1 MTIKISVVVPIFN
14 VELYLNRCI
23 ESILAQLYLNLEVLL
38 IDDGSTDNS
47 LLICREYEK
56 KDARVKVYTQQN
68 KGVSEARNLGIQH
81 ATGEFITFVDPDDWI
96 EPRMYESMLNRIKMD
111 NSDICLCDYA
121 VIKNNKKIE
130 RTLNLEELKI
140 TGQENIFKSII
151 LPLIGENEN
160 SINRIDGFVW
170 RLLIK
175 RNILQASQVVF
186 DKDIKIME
194 DLLFCISLFQHCNV
208 VSYDKNIFYNYLFNP
223 KSAMNRYKPNYYEI
237 NKKVYYKMR
246 QLVINNCNG
255 DIECSLQNRYIE
267 MMIGCIVNE
276 IIYCKKS
283 IFKSFIKLKQIIDD
297 SEFQRI
303 LSQINLR
310 QQKVHKRFL
319 FYLIRQKSYI
329 GVYIYYF
336 IIFKVLNRS

>member
-140 TGQENIFKSII
+140 I
-151 LPLIGENEN
+151 
-160 SINRIDGFVW
+160 
-170 RLLIK
+170 
-175 RNILQASQVVF
+175 
-186 DKDIKIME
+186 
-194 DLLFCISLFQHCNV
+194 
-208 VSYDKNIFYNYLFNP
+208 
-223 KSAMNRYKPNYYEI
+223 
-237 NKKVYYKMR
+237 
-246 QLVINNCNG
+246 
-255 DIECSLQNRYIE
+255 
-267 MMIGCIVNE
+267 
-276 IIYCKKS
+276 
-283 IFKSFIKLKQIIDD
+283 
-297 SEFQRI
+297 
-303 LSQINLR
+303 
-310 QQKVHKRFL
+310 
-319 FYLIRQKSYI
+319 
-329 GVYIYYF
+329 
-336 IIFKVLNRS
+336 